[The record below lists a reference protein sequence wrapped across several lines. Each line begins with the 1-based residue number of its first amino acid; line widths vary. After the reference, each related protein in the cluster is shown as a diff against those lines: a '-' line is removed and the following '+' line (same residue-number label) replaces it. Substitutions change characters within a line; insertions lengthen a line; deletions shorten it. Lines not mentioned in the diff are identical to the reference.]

1 MQHITHFNRE
11 HLLGQEKFS
20 PANFPAW
27 CVRYPVL
34 HTTQLLNH
42 TTSALV
48 QQVDKL
54 LWSDLRK

>member
-27 CVRYPVL
+27 FVRYPVL

-42 TTSALV
+42 SISALV
-48 QQVDKL
+48 HQVDKL
-54 LWSDLRK
+54 L